1 MLVKYS
7 GHIYIINI
15 PDEFQLRCFYQK
27 YLQGLLWWCEILL
40 CNMRVVPH
48 FVNVYKKYNFR
59 YIKITMGH
67 SKSITSKEDIVKLL
81 KWLEYNI
88 RNCAK
93 DRTVIKE
100 TTENKFK
107 YS

>member
-1 MLVKYS
+1 
-7 GHIYIINI
+7 
-15 PDEFQLRCFYQK
+15 
-27 YLQGLLWWCEILL
+27 
-40 CNMRVVPH
+40 
-48 FVNVYKKYNFR
+48 
-59 YIKITMGH
+59 MGH

-100 TTENKFK
+100 TSENKFK